1 MIQHHNKNRHEEL
14 SKAHKELQNQRID
27 EGKTEETDCND
38 TSIPE
43 IVRESAGC
51 DVGNTD
57 QFQPVIVKILN
68 GIIGICGLIAV
79 VYIVIGGINYMTS
92 SGDAGKIKKARDTIL
107 YAVIGLIVVA
117 LAFALVNFVIV
128 KVIYN

>member
-1 MIQHHNKNRHEEL
+1 MKKYFKPALILAFTILGFSAAFNP
-14 SKAHKELQNQRID
+14 A
-27 EGKTEETDCND
+27 TAFAEETDCND

>member
-1 MIQHHNKNRHEEL
+1 MKKYFKPALILAFTILGFSAAFNP
-14 SKAHKELQNQRID
+14 A
-27 EGKTEETDCND
+27 TAFAEETDCND

-92 SGDAGKIKKARDTIL
+92 SVTFFL
-107 YAVIGLIVVA
+107 YLS
-117 LAFALVNFVIV
+117 LFSCLLFSC
-128 KVIYN
+128 

>member
-1 MIQHHNKNRHEEL
+1 MKKYFKPALILAFTILGFSAAFNP
-14 SKAHKELQNQRID
+14 AAVFA
-27 EGKTEETDCND
+27 EETDCND

-57 QFQPVIVKILN
+57 QFQPVIVNILN

-92 SGDAGKIKKARDTIL
+92 AGDAGKIKKARDTIL